1 MIILINIKLKLQI
14 NIARRDNNSNNQV
27 PWNSDC
33 SLRKDCELIKVVVY
47 QLFRFRY
54 PSKSLDAQNFDKS
67 PIQFQPTKP
76 ENIHSKWKNDL
87 FSQPALSCPAAHVE
101 GDKENNETKIANNRT
116 ADFSDQNGLSYSY
129 KVPDQLQVVFPLD
142 FQHKHLNLNER

>member
-1 MIILINIKLKLQI
+1 MI
-14 NIARRDNNSNNQV
+14 
-27 PWNSDC
+27 C
-33 SLRKDCELIKVVVY
+33 
-47 QLFRFRY
+47 
-54 PSKSLDAQNFDKS
+54 
-67 PIQFQPTKP
+67 
-76 ENIHSKWKNDL
+76 
-87 FSQPALSCPAAHVE
+87 SQPALSCPATHVE